1 MVEIY
6 QNEDEQLNA
15 IKTWW
20 NENGN
25 SITWGI
31 VIAVVAVLGWRF
43 YNSHVQ
49 KTGEEAALVYQTIV
63 EASQK
68 ENADAAQKSA
78 EDAGNPEQIKLFQ
91 NAKKLMD
98 EYEDTSYAQFAA
110 LFLAKEAVTKKD
122 WPEAEK
128 QLNWVIAHKPK
139 DEIKAIAQMRL
150 ARVQLAKGDFD
161 TALKTIESVGVDQ
174 DKSTIEEVKGDI
186 YKAKGD
192 NQKARAAY
200 QAAIDAAKLGGAGKP
215 LLQMKLDD
223 LAE

>member
-6 QNEDEQLNA
+6 NNEDEQLQA

-20 NENGN
+20 KDNGN
-25 SITWGI
+25 SIFWGAI
-31 VIAVVAVLGWRF
+31 IAVVAVLGWRF
-43 YNSHVQ
+43 YDTRIQQS
-49 KTGEEAALVYQTIV
+49 GEAAALIYQSLA

-68 ENADAAQKSA
+68 ENADPN
-78 EDAGNPEQIKLFQ
+78 NPEQIKLYQ
-91 NAKKLMD
+91 NATKLME
-98 EYEDTSYAQFAA
+98 EYESTSYAQFAA
-110 LFLAKEAVTKKD
+110 LFLAREAVAKKD

-128 QLNWVIAHKPK
+128 QLNWVLAHKPK
-139 DEIKAIAQMRL
+139 DEIKNIAVLRL
-150 ARVQLAKGDFD
+150 ARIQAAKGDFD
-161 TALKTIESVGVDQ
+161 AAIKTAELVTSEKE
-174 DKSTIEEVKGDI
+174 KSLAEEVKGDI

-200 QAAIDAAKLGGAGKP
+200 QAAIDAEKLGGMGKP